1 MGCGTVQCGCS
12 DKSWHIISRSNTYAF
27 ELMMSQVLV
36 LTSHAMMMQKGRRV
50 VRKDST
56 RLQVLIGQSSLKQAL
71 QQSVSFRHN
80 DG

>member
-1 MGCGTVQCGCS
+1 
-12 DKSWHIISRSNTYAF
+12 
-27 ELMMSQVLV
+27 MSQVLV